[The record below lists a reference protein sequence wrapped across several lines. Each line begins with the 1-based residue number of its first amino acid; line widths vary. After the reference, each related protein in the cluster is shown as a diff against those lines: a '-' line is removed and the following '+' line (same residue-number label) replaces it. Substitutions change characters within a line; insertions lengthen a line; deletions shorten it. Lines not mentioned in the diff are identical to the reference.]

1 MILETKRLL
10 LRPWEDGD
18 APQLYEYAKD
28 PDVGPMA
35 GWPPHTSVEN
45 SLEIIRGVLGEPDTW
60 AVVLK
65 ENGLPVGSIGLMKT
79 TALENCPDLEVGYW
93 IGKPFWGNGY
103 IPEAV
108 QEVLH
113 YGFEDKG
120 ADRIWV
126 SHIEEN
132 FKSRRVIE
140 KSGFRY
146 QFGKSKTNL
155 LGATH
160 TCLYYAMTREEWSR

>member
-1 MILETKRLL
+1 MTLETERLI

-28 PDVGPMA
+28 PEIGPSA
-35 GWPPHTSVEN
+35 GWAPHTSVEN
-45 SLEIIRGVLGEPDTW
+45 SLEIIHSTLGGPDNW

-65 ENGLPVGSIGLMKT
+65 KTGLPVGAIGLQKT
-79 TALENCPDLEVGYW
+79 DVEEQCQDLEIGYW

-108 QEVLH
+108 REMLR
-113 YGFEDKG
+113 YGFEEKG
-120 ADRIWV
+120 QTRIWC
-126 SHIEEN
+126 SHYEEN

-146 QFGKSKTNL
+146 QLETSRTNL
-155 LGATH
+155 LGAIH
-160 TCLYYAMTREEWSR
+160 NCLYYAITREEWGR